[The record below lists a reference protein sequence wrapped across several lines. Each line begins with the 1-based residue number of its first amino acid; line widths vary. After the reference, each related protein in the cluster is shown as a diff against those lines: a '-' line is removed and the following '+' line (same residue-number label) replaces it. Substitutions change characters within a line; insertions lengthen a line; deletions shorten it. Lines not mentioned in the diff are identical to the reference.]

1 MKKVQKKVVIIGAGN
16 MASAYLDVINHIPN
30 LEVVGIYSKT
40 ISKAQTLANLYKIPN
55 VCKGIEE
62 LYLKTNAHGAIITV
76 NEMAAE
82 KIIVDCLKFNWILMV
97 EKPVGLNLT
106 SSVRILDLVNANN
119 RKVFVALNRR
129 YYSSVETAISILEN
143 TQTHRV
149 VSIIDQEDP
158 VNARKLGRPKEVCE
172 AWHFAN
178 SIHLI
183 DLFYV
188 FCRGRIQRIDNVI
201 PKTKNSFFSH
211 SCIFFDSGD
220 IGVYHSIW
228 NAPGPWS
235 VAIETPTQR
244 LELSPIEELN
254 VQTYPL
260 RSREIIPKDEND
272 MLFKPGLLRQM
283 KDFYNALNN
292 DESNLVTMDNYI
304 NSVELTHNLYNVEKI
319 IRGTKN

>member
-1 MKKVQKKVVIIGAGN
+1 MKKVQKKVVIIGAGT
-16 MASAYLDVINHIPN
+16 MASAHLDVINHIPN

-40 ISKAQTLANLYKIPN
+40 ISKAQTLANVYKIPN

-62 LYLKTNAHGAIITV
+62 LYRKTNAHGAIITV
-76 NEMAAE
+76 NEMATE
-82 KIIVDCLKFNWILMV
+82 QIIVECLKFNWMLLV

-106 SSVRILDLVNANN
+106 SSLRILNSVNANTS
-119 RKVFVALNRR
+119 KAFVALNRR
-129 YYSSVETAISILEN
+129 YYSSVQTAHSILDN
-143 TQTHRV
+143 TQSQRV

-158 VNARKLGRPKEVCE
+158 ASARKLGRPNDVCE

-183 DLFYV
+183 DLFLV
-188 FCRGRIQRIDNVI
+188 FCRGSIQRIDNVI

-260 RSREIIPKDEND
+260 RSREIMSKDEND

-283 KDFYNALNN
+283 KDFYNALRNKKN
-292 DESNLVTMDNYI
+292 SLVTMQDYI
-304 NSVELTHNLYNVEKI
+304 KSVDLTHNLYKVVIE
-319 IRGTKN
+319 